1 MCLKFEDTT
10 QNFSLCRDNA
20 DQPWSTTGFKHF
32 IFWQTQ
38 IADQQIN
45 KSIIYIFYYHEENVK
60 KHYPNK
66 QIKIEHYCTLMYIIM
81 CCIMWHIV
89 VYFYGYLQFIIF
101 NSSSFFWTLSSLNTT
116 HFECQWPTKKNAI
129 ENPPVD
135 PLFFSFTIQWPPGAP
150 GAPGAP
156 GGPGGPPREPP
167 TPTSYPGCLGR
178 RSPEDLLIIFV
189 LKSPI
194 G

>member
-135 PLFFSFTIQWPPGAP
+135 PLFFFLYHPMTTRSTWSTWRTWRAWRTAP
-150 GAPGAP
+150 WASHANELPRVP
-156 GGPGGPPREPP
+156 WEEKSGGFADNF
-167 TPTSYPGCLGR
+167 C
-178 RSPEDLLIIFV
+178 F
-189 LKSPI
+189 
-194 G
+194 